1 MGWDDSFSAPDP
13 APCELASLREWFVHM
28 SALAE
33 RLLEQRQNQ
42 AQVGGV
48 TWLLGVPSV
57 YTTQVKEPE
66 NAPIPGEGG
75 DCEGPASKSHL
86 N

>member
-1 MGWDDSFSAPDP
+1 MGWDDSFPTPEVSDP
-13 APCELASLREWFVHM
+13 APCELAGIREWFVHK

-48 TWLLGVPSV
+48 TWLLGVPSA
-57 YTTQVKEPE
+57 YTTQGARECPH
-66 NAPIPGEGG
+66 PGRRRR
-75 DCEGPASKSHL
+75 L
-86 N
+86 